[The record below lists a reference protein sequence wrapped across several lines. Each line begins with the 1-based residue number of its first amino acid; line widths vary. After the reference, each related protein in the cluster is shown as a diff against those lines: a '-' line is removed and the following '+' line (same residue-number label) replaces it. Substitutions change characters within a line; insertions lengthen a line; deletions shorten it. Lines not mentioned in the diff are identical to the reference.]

1 MKQNTF
7 WFFMATIL
15 CAFGLFGMV
24 YGVPYVPIGIRIPDL
39 NYDELRARLLNDMGH
54 EMFLPN
60 ISLVVFVICATI
72 YSTTKKYRLLIFVLA
87 LLNIL
92 FVMAIPTLLKIFF
105 PIPMYTMDSGYTLHI
120 VSSLILI
127 ILGIGSLS
135 KRDKAEKDR
144 KQNDEDLLDT
154 LEI

>member
-92 FVMAIPTLLKIFF
+92 FVMAIPTLLK
-105 PIPMYTMDSGYTLHI
+105 
-120 VSSLILI
+120 
-127 ILGIGSLS
+127 
-135 KRDKAEKDR
+135 
-144 KQNDEDLLDT
+144 
-154 LEI
+154 